1 MPVVSPESIPRVW
14 EKSRGS
20 SRFADRRSWDF
31 SPRRLLGDEGGV
43 TFVSRRGGVG
53 RGLLEVREVPALAA
67 SATAG
72 FGGLRPGAV
81 GLTWKGFDMTGNEH
95 LTVLPPGEDAFGTD
109 VAVPRAGLSW
119 GFARQARREG
129 EAVAARGQV
138 AGAADR
144 IRAGLAAGAL
154 ANMASLTGM
163 AARAVQTAPEG
174 APYYEAIVRAYGVG
188 AARMVA
194 RFE

>member
-1 MPVVSPESIPRVW
+1 MWGWVL
-14 EKSRGS
+14 G
-20 SRFADRRSWDF
+20 RS
-31 SPRRLLGDEGGV
+31 LGDEGGDV

-53 RGLLEVREVPALAA
+53 RGLLEVREIPALAA
-67 SATAG
+67 SAELVLAVC
-72 FGGLRPGAV
+72 RPGAV
-81 GLTWKGFDMTGNEH
+81 GLTWKGFDMAGNDH
-95 LTVLPPGEDAFGTD
+95 LTVVPPGEDAFGTD

-144 IRAGLAAGAL
+144 IRAGLAAEAL
-154 ANMASLTGM
+154 ANVASLTGM

-174 APYYEAIVRAYGVG
+174 SPYYEAILRAYGVG

>member
-1 MPVVSPESIPRVW
+1 
-14 EKSRGS
+14 
-20 SRFADRRSWDF
+20 
-31 SPRRLLGDEGGV
+31 
-43 TFVSRRGGVG
+43 
-53 RGLLEVREVPALAA
+53 
-67 SATAG
+67 
-72 FGGLRPGAV
+72 
-81 GLTWKGFDMTGNEH
+81 MTRNEH
-95 LTVLPPGEDAFGTD
+95 LAVLPPGEDAFGTD

-138 AGAADR
+138 AETADR
-144 IRAGLAAGAL
+144 IRAGLAAEAL
-154 ANMASLTGM
+154 ANVASLTGM

-174 APYYEAIVRAYGVG
+174 SPYYEAILRAYGVG

>member
-1 MPVVSPESIPRVW
+1 M
-14 EKSRGS
+14 
-20 SRFADRRSWDF
+20 
-31 SPRRLLGDEGGV
+31 
-43 TFVSRRGGVG
+43 RRGCHFCVTTRRCGAWSAGDAGDSRTGSVG
-53 RGLLEVREVPALAA
+53 R
-67 SATAG
+67 AG
-72 FGGLRPGAV
+72 FDGLPPGAV
-81 GLTWKGFDMTGNEH
+81 GLTWKGFDMAGNDH
-95 LTVLPPGEDAFGTD
+95 LAVVPPGEDAFGTD

-138 AGAADR
+138 AETADR
-144 IRAGLAAGAL
+144 IRAGLAAEAL
-154 ANMASLTGM
+154 ANVASLTGM

-174 APYYEAIVRAYGVG
+174 SPYYEAIVRAYGVG

>member
-1 MPVVSPESIPRVW
+1 MSLLCHDVVVWGVVCWRCGRFPRW
-14 EKSRGS
+14 Q
-20 SRFADRRSWDF
+20 D
-31 SPRRLLGDEGGV
+31 PRQGPGFD
-43 TFVSRRGGVG
+43 
-53 RGLLEVREVPALAA
+53 GLKQA
-67 SATAG
+67 
-72 FGGLRPGAV
+72 AV
-81 GLTWKGFDMTGNEH
+81 GLTWKGFDMAGNDH
-95 LTVLPPGEDAFGTD
+95 LAVVPPGEDAFGTD

-138 AGAADR
+138 AETADR
-144 IRAGLAAGAL
+144 IRAGLAAEAL

-174 APYYEAIVRAYGVG
+174 SPYYEAILRAYGVG

>member
-1 MPVVSPESIPRVW
+1 M
-14 EKSRGS
+14 
-20 SRFADRRSWDF
+20 
-31 SPRRLLGDEGGV
+31 
-43 TFVSRRGGVG
+43 SRRGGVG

-67 SATAG
+67 SAAAG

-81 GLTWKGFDMTGNEH
+81 GLTWKGFDMTRNEH
-95 LTVLPPGEDAFGTD
+95 LAVLPPGEDAFGTD
-109 VAVPRAGLSW
+109 VVGPRAGLSW

-144 IRAGLAAGAL
+144 IRAGLAAEAL
-154 ANMASLTGM
+154 ANVASLTGM

-174 APYYEAIVRAYGVG
+174 SPYYEAIVRAYGVG

>member
-1 MPVVSPESIPRVW
+1 
-14 EKSRGS
+14 
-20 SRFADRRSWDF
+20 
-31 SPRRLLGDEGGV
+31 
-43 TFVSRRGGVG
+43 
-53 RGLLEVREVPALAA
+53 
-67 SATAG
+67 
-72 FGGLRPGAV
+72 
-81 GLTWKGFDMTGNEH
+81 MTRNEH
-95 LTVLPPGEDAFGTD
+95 LTVVPPGEDAFGTD

-138 AGAADR
+138 AETADR
-144 IRAGLAAGAL
+144 IRAGLAAEAL
-154 ANMASLTGM
+154 ANVASLTGM

-174 APYYEAIVRAYGVG
+174 SPYYEAILRAYGVG

>member
-1 MPVVSPESIPRVW
+1 M
-14 EKSRGS
+14 
-20 SRFADRRSWDF
+20 RRWF
-31 SPRRLLGDEGGV
+31 WAAFGGW
-43 TFVSRRGGVG
+43 RRGCHFCVTTERCGAWSAGDAGDSRAGSVG
-53 RGLLEVREVPALAA
+53 AG
-67 SATAG
+67 AG
-72 FGGLRPGAV
+72 FDGLPPGVV
-81 GLTWKGFDMTGNEH
+81 GLTWKGFDMAGNDH
-95 LTVLPPGEDAFGTD
+95 LAVVPPGEDAFGTD

-138 AGAADR
+138 AETADR
-144 IRAGLAAGAL
+144 IRAGLAAEAL
-154 ANMASLTGM
+154 ANVASLTGM

-174 APYYEAIVRAYGVG
+174 SPYYEAIVRAYGVG